1 LKILVVCSGNICRSP
16 MAAAVLRDRLE
27 RAGRT
32 DVSVSSA
39 GTLGIVGEPA
49 DPVAVS
55 VAAEAGYDIGG
66 HRSSA
71 LTAGESSGADL
82 VLVMEEHHARKV
94 GELAP
99 ARASTFLLGSFLPA
113 SPARS
118 DSGEIADPMGE
129 GPEAF
134 RECLKTIEDSIDRFL
149 KHWLDGNLSAEAGPE
164 AELRYF
170 SEIGDRILAARGGG
184 AGLTSLE
191 FHVVDGW
198 WKRDL
203 PLWLVLEALSESS
216 LDWPPGEVP
225 RGFIRHL
232 SREVEAR
239 AAEAG
244 LAGERPAA
252 RGSAPGDPEGIR
264 RDLIKDLRAAERR
277 VGKAHPR
284 LRAELKAAGR
294 ALKAAP
300 GSLLGIEAE
309 IRKSRAA
316 IVQSARE
323 SLPLGA
329 LERME
334 AEERARL
341 AALSRRLSPGAAEE
355 TLQRLVE
362 ERLLGYFD
370 LPAMIMLHIGSG

>member
-1 LKILVVCSGNICRSP
+1 MKILIVCSGNICRSP

-32 DVSVSSA
+32 DVSVASA

-49 DPVAVS
+49 DPLAIS
-55 VAAEAGYDIGG
+55 VAAEAGYDVAG

-71 LTAGESSGADL
+71 LTAEEAGSADL
-82 VLVMEEHHARKV
+82 VLVMEERHARKV
-94 GELAP
+94 AELAP
-99 ARASTFLLGSFLPA
+99 GRAPTFLLGSFLPA
-113 SPARS
+113 PPARP
-118 DSGEIADPMGE
+118 DAGEIPDPMGE

-134 RECLKTIEDSIDRFL
+134 RECLETIEGSIDHFL
-149 KHWLDGNLSAEAGPE
+149 RRWLEGDLPGKAEPE
-164 AELRYF
+164 SELPYF

-184 AGLTSLE
+184 AGLSSLE

-198 WKRDL
+198 WKRGL

-216 LDWPPGEVP
+216 LVWPPGEAP
-225 RGFIRHL
+225 RGFINHL

-244 LAGERPAA
+244 LAGESPAA
-252 RGSAPGDPEGIR
+252 TRSASGDPEVIR
-264 RDLIKDLRAAERR
+264 RALIEDLRAAERS
-277 VGKAHPR
+277 VGKAHPL
-284 LRAELKAAGR
+284 LRAELKAAAR

-300 GSLLGIEAE
+300 ASLTGIEAE
-309 IRKSRAA
+309 IRKLRAA
-316 IVQSARE
+316 IVHSARE

-341 AALSRRLSPGAAEE
+341 AALSSRLSPGAAEE
-355 TLQRLVE
+355 THQRQVE
-362 ERLLGYFD
+362 GRLLDYFD
-370 LPAMIMLHIGSG
+370 LPAMISPHIGSG